1 MMREENSTLLQAKCL
16 SHLDNGPAL
25 GEILVPAA
33 RVSRP
38 RARDMEPGTRI
49 GPFVVLRLLGKGGMG
64 SVFLAEHALMKDL
77 HAIKILDPQLTQ
89 NPAIVTRF
97 VNEARAAARLRHR
110 NLVRVHNIERLPDDG
125 SWFMVLDYLD
135 GSTLARFMAAQRGP
149 MPPIAILHILAQ
161 VANCIQHVHDHKI
174 VHRDLK
180 PDNIFL
186 IQHGDDPQFPV
197 VLDLGVAQLS
207 EDLSAG
213 PATKTGTVIGTPI
226 YMAPEQLRGERVS
239 PAADIFAL
247 GVIAYEM
254 STGGFF
260 PYQYDEPRSAYFE
273 LPPTEIYYRQRS
285 GPPVDPRRRCSGLV
299 DTWIDALRAALD
311 PDPRVRPPSAGAFA
325 RLLAAAVPASQGD
338 GHAILHQVARE
349 LVPPRGSDFELHR
362 SGQAP
367 VIAHEAA
374 ADPLPGQVAEAVP
387 VSTLAGAASQSLEPS
402 RRRRRWSLI
411 AAAGLAALVAGGAT
425 AFAVTQLIAPPSA
438 VGRSAPTPPGV
449 HAGAS
454 PATVATAARG
464 IPDPAIPGPT
474 GSDPRVPAG
483 PAVASAGAAS
493 PPADH
498 ASPVD
503 PAHLTTPPSG
513 DPSSARAAAAPA
525 PSPSAA
531 LSPADA
537 THANAAPRS
546 APSPRPPASVAGSP
560 AASASSA
567 APAIKK
573 GELAI
578 VVRPWA
584 LIWLNGKSLGQT
596 PFREAIPAGRYRLRI
611 ANDDV
616 GKDETTLVTVNP
628 DQTTTVQRVW

>member
-1 MMREENSTLLQAKCL
+1 M
-16 SHLDNGPAL
+16 
-25 GEILVPAA
+25 EIG
-33 RVSRP
+33 SQ
-38 RARDMEPGTRI
+38 I

-64 SVFLAEHALMKDL
+64 SVYLAEHSLMKDL

-110 NLVRVHNIERLPDDG
+110 NLVRVHNIERLPNDG

-149 MPPIAILHILAQ
+149 MPAPTIVHILAQ

-186 IQHGDDPQFPV
+186 IRHGDDPHFPV

-207 EDLSAG
+207 EDLAAG

-226 YMAPEQLRGERVS
+226 YMAPEQLRGQRVS

-260 PYQYDEPRSAYFE
+260 PYQYDEPRTAYFE

-285 GPPVDPRRRCSGLV
+285 GPPVDPRRRCPGLGDAWV
-299 DTWIDALRAALD
+299 DALRAALD

-325 RLLAAAVPASQGD
+325 RMLAAAVPAGQGD

-349 LVPPRGSDFELHR
+349 LVPHHGPDLEPHR
-362 SGQAP
+362 SGPAP
-367 VIAHEAA
+367 VIVHDAGG
-374 ADPLPGQVAEAVP
+374 DPSPGPVAEAAP
-387 VSTLAGAASQSLEPS
+387 VSTLAEAASQSLEPS
-402 RRRRRWSLI
+402 HGRRRWGLI

-425 AFAVTQLIAPPSA
+425 FAITHVIPPPAAARGASTPPRLDAGSSPIAGARPSAEPAQSAAPPSA
-438 VGRSAPTPPGV
+438 GRVERVAPPSTDPPHPAAPSLSEV
-449 HAGAS
+449 SS
-454 PATVATAARG
+454 PAVQ
-464 IPDPAIPGPT
+464 
-474 GSDPRVPAG
+474 
-483 PAVASAGAAS
+483 
-493 PPADH
+493 
-498 ASPVD
+498 
-503 PAHLTTPPSG
+503 TPPSG
-513 DPSSARAAAAPA
+513 ARSAEPVAASARAE
-525 PSPSAA
+525 SAR
-531 LSPADA
+531 SGTPRPAD
-537 THANAAPRS
+537 PRTDS
-546 APSPRPPASVAGSP
+546 HTRPPSTAT
-560 AASASSA
+560 SSA
-567 APAIKK
+567 LKK

-578 VVRPWA
+578 IVKPWA

-611 ANDDV
+611 ANDDA

-628 DQTTTVQRVW
+628 DQTTTVQRSW

>member
-1 MMREENSTLLQAKCL
+1 
-16 SHLDNGPAL
+16 
-25 GEILVPAA
+25 
-33 RVSRP
+33 
-38 RARDMEPGTRI
+38 METGNQI

-64 SVFLAEHALMKDL
+64 SVYLAEHSLMKDL

-110 NLVRVHNIERLPDDG
+110 NLVRVHNIDRLPDGG

-149 MPPIAILHILAQ
+149 MPPPAILHILAQ

-186 IQHGDDPQFPV
+186 IQHGDNPHFPV

-207 EDLSAG
+207 EDLAAG

-260 PYQYDEPRSAYFE
+260 PYQYDEPRTAYFE
-273 LPPTEIYYRQRS
+273 LAPTEIYYRQRS
-285 GPPVDPRRRCSGLV
+285 SPPVDPRRRCPGLGDAWV
-299 DTWIDALRAALD
+299 DTLRAALD
-311 PDPRVRPPSAGAFA
+311 PDPRVRPPSARAFA
-325 RLLAAAVPASQGD
+325 RMLAAAVPDSQGD
-338 GHAILHQVARE
+338 GHAIVHQVARE
-349 LVPPRGSDFELHR
+349 LISHRGSDVDQR
-362 SGQAP
+362 ASGPAP
-367 VIAHEAA
+367 VLRDAGAETSPPPAAEAEAA
-374 ADPLPGQVAEAVP
+374 P
-387 VSTLAGAASQSLEPS
+387 VSTLAEAASQSLEPS
-402 RRRRRWSLI
+402 RGRRRWGLI

-425 AFAVTQLIAPPSA
+425 FAITHLIAPSA
-438 VGRSAPTPPGV
+438 
-449 HAGAS
+449 
-454 PATVATAARG
+454 AARN
-464 IPDPAIPGPT
+464 
-474 GSDPRVPAG
+474 
-483 PAVASAGAAS
+483 AS
-493 PPADH
+493 
-498 ASPVD
+498 
-503 PAHLTTPPSG
+503 TPPSVHA
-513 DPSSARAAAAPA
+513 DTSTAAIAPRAGAPRVAAAPSASPTPGAPLSAEPARPTARPRAEVLSGTAQPAAPPSVASHTATSLPSLPA
-525 PSPSAA
+525 PSAPPSTPPREPGAP
-531 LSPADA
+531 PA
-537 THANAAPRS
+537 AAPRLGP
-546 APSPRPPASVAGSP
+546 APRPPSTGNIAGSTATAP
-560 AASASSA
+560 PASSA
-567 APAIKK
+567 AVKR

-578 VVRPWA
+578 IVKPWA

-628 DQTTTVQRVW
+628 DQTTTVQRSW

>member
-1 MMREENSTLLQAKCL
+1 
-16 SHLDNGPAL
+16 
-25 GEILVPAA
+25 
-33 RVSRP
+33 
-38 RARDMEPGTRI
+38 METGSQI

-64 SVFLAEHALMKDL
+64 SVYLAEHTLMKDL

-135 GSTLARFMAAQRGP
+135 GRTLARFMAAQRGP
-149 MPPIAILHILAQ
+149 MPPPAILHILAQ
-161 VANCIQHVHDHKI
+161 VASCIQHVHDHKI

-186 IQHGDDPQFPV
+186 IQHGEDPQFPV

-207 EDLSAG
+207 EDLAAG

-254 STGGFF
+254 TTGGWF
-260 PYQYDEPRSAYFE
+260 PFQYDEPRAAYFE
-273 LPPTEIYYRQRS
+273 FAPTEIYYRQRS
-285 GPPVDPRRRCSGLV
+285 GPPVDPRRRCPGLGDAWV
-299 DTWIDALRAALD
+299 DALRAALD
-311 PDPRVRPPSAGAFA
+311 ADPRVRPPSAGAFA
-325 RLLAAAVPASQGD
+325 RMLAAAVPASQGD

-349 LVPPRGSDFELHR
+349 LISPRSPDADLRGS
-362 SGQAP
+362 GPAP
-367 VIAHEAA
+367 VLRDA
-374 ADPLPGQVAEAVP
+374 VAEESSGPAAEAGP

-425 AFAVTQLIAPPSA
+425 AFAVSQLIAPTRTADRGASTRPS
-438 VGRSAPTPPGV
+438 VR
-449 HAGAS
+449 AGGS
-454 PATVATAARG
+454 PATVAIAPRVVAGGPALAGSTA
-464 IPDPAIPGPT
+464 
-474 GSDPRVPAG
+474 SDPRIPAG
-483 PAVASAGAAS
+483 PAGGPAAAGS
-493 PPADH
+493 PPA
-498 ASPVD
+498 ARVD
-503 PAHLTTPPSG
+503 PAHVGPPAAEPAQLVQAPSEASRPAAPTGAPATPPAAPPRSPPSPR
-513 DPSSARAAAAPA
+513 PSSDAAAGAPAAAPGAAAPA
-525 PSPSAA
+525 
-531 LSPADA
+531 
-537 THANAAPRS
+537 
-546 APSPRPPASVAGSP
+546 V
-560 AASASSA
+560 
-567 APAIKK
+567 KK

-578 VVRPWA
+578 IVKPWA
-584 LIWLNGKSLGQT
+584 LIWLNGKAFGQT

-611 ANDDV
+611 ANDDA
-616 GKDETTLVTVNP
+616 GKDETTLVTVHP
-628 DQTTTVQRVW
+628 DQTTTVQRSW

>member
-1 MMREENSTLLQAKCL
+1 M
-16 SHLDNGPAL
+16 
-25 GEILVPAA
+25 EIG
-33 RVSRP
+33 SQ
-38 RARDMEPGTRI
+38 I

-64 SVFLAEHALMKDL
+64 SVYLAEHSLMKDL

-89 NPAIVTRF
+89 NPALVTRF

-110 NLVRVHNIERLPDDG
+110 NLVRVHNIERLPDGG

-149 MPPIAILHILAQ
+149 MPPPAILHILAQ
-161 VANCIQHVHDHKI
+161 VANGIQHVHDHKI

-186 IQHGDDPQFPV
+186 IRHGGDPHFPV

-207 EDLSAG
+207 EDLAAG

-254 STGGFF
+254 TTGGCF
-260 PYQYDEPRSAYFE
+260 PYQYDEARSAYFE

-285 GPPVDPRRRCSGLV
+285 GPPVDPRRRCPGLGDAWV
-299 DTWIDALRAALD
+299 DALRAALD
-311 PDPRVRPPSAGAFA
+311 LDPRVRPPSAGAFA
-325 RLLAAAVPASQGD
+325 RMLAAAVPASQGD

-349 LVPPRGSDFELHR
+349 LVPHHGPDLEPHR
-362 SGQAP
+362 SGPAP
-367 VIAHEAA
+367 VIVHDAGG
-374 ADPLPGQVAEAVP
+374 DPSPGPVAEAAP
-387 VSTLAGAASQSLEPS
+387 VSTLAEAASQSLEPS
-402 RRRRRWSLI
+402 HRRRRWNRI
-411 AAAGLAALVAGGAT
+411 VAAGLAALVAGGAT
-425 AFAVTQLIAPPSA
+425 AFAVTQLIAPAGAVSRDGSTPPSVTPGAAPVHVAPRAATAPA
-438 VGRSAPTPPGV
+438 VSPTTDAPASAEPARPATPLAEAASHATAPSPPRAAFTALPPTPPDRP
-449 HAGAS
+449 GAS
-454 PATVATAARG
+454 PAAAPR
-464 IPDPAIPGPT
+464 PGPPPRPAST
-474 GSDPRVPAG
+474 GS
-483 PAVASAGAAS
+483 
-493 PPADH
+493 
-498 ASPVD
+498 
-503 PAHLTTPPSG
+503 
-513 DPSSARAAAAPA
+513 AAAAPPA
-525 PSPSAA
+525 S
-531 LSPADA
+531 SPAV
-537 THANAAPRS
+537 R
-546 APSPRPPASVAGSP
+546 R
-560 AASASSA
+560 
-567 APAIKK
+567 

-578 VVRPWA
+578 IVKPWA

-628 DQTTTVQRVW
+628 DRTTTVQRSW

>member
-1 MMREENSTLLQAKCL
+1 
-16 SHLDNGPAL
+16 
-25 GEILVPAA
+25 
-33 RVSRP
+33 
-38 RARDMEPGTRI
+38 METGSQI

-64 SVFLAEHALMKDL
+64 SVYLAEHSLMKDL

-125 SWFMVLDYLD
+125 PWFMVLDYLD

-149 MPPIAILHILAQ
+149 LPPPAILHILAQ
-161 VANCIQHVHDHKI
+161 VANCIQHVHEHKI

-186 IQHGDDPQFPV
+186 IQHGDDPHFPV

-207 EDLSAG
+207 EDLASG

-239 PAADIFAL
+239 PAADVFAL

-260 PYQYDEPRSAYFE
+260 PYQYDEPRAAYFE
-273 LPPTEIYYRQRS
+273 LAPTEIYYRQRS
-285 GPPVDPRRRCSGLV
+285 GPPVDPRRRCPGLGDAWV
-299 DTWIDALRAALD
+299 DALRAALD

-325 RLLAAAVPASQGD
+325 RMLAAAVPAGQGD
-338 GHAILHQVARE
+338 GHAILRQVARE
-349 LVPPRGSDFELHR
+349 LISHR
-362 SGQAP
+362 SSDVDLQGSGPAP
-367 VIAHEAA
+367 VLRDAGTEASAGPA
-374 ADPLPGQVAEAVP
+374 AETAP
-387 VSTLAGAASQSLEPS
+387 VSTLAEAASQSLEPS
-402 RRRRRWSLI
+402 RGRRRWGMI

-425 AFAVTQLIAPPSA
+425 FAVTQLIAPAGGVSRGA
-438 VGRSAPTPPGV
+438 SPPRDS
-449 HAGAS
+449 AGAS
-454 PATVATAARG
+454 RP
-464 IPDPAIPGPT
+464 
-474 GSDPRVPAG
+474 
-483 PAVASAGAAS
+483 PAVAAAPRVVAGPPLPGSAGAPPRVAATPATS
-493 PPADH
+493 PTGGA
-498 ASPVD
+498 
-503 PAHLTTPPSG
+503 PPSAELVPRAAPRSVEVASAMAQPAAP
-513 DPSSARAAAAPA
+513 PSVASHAAAPA
-525 PSPSAA
+525 QSHAAATAPPSTPPGEPGAP
-531 LSPADA
+531 PA
-537 THANAAPRS
+537 AAPRPGP
-546 APSPRPPASVAGSP
+546 APRPPSTGNAAGSTAAAPP
-560 AASASSA
+560 ASSSA
-567 APAIKK
+567 AKR

-578 VVRPWA
+578 VVKPWA

-616 GKDETTLVTVNP
+616 GKDETTLVTVSP
-628 DQTTTVQRVW
+628 DQTTTVQRSW

>member
-1 MMREENSTLLQAKCL
+1 
-16 SHLDNGPAL
+16 
-25 GEILVPAA
+25 
-33 RVSRP
+33 
-38 RARDMEPGTRI
+38 METGSQI

-64 SVFLAEHALMKDL
+64 SVYLAEHTLMKDL

-135 GSTLARFMAAQRGP
+135 GRTLARFMAAQRGP
-149 MPPIAILHILAQ
+149 MPPPAILHILAQ

-186 IQHGDDPQFPV
+186 IRHGEDPQFPV

-207 EDLSAG
+207 EDLAAG

-254 STGGFF
+254 TTGGCF
-260 PYQYDEPRSAYFE
+260 PFQYDEPRAAYFE
-273 LPPTEIYYRQRS
+273 LAPTEIYYRQRS
-285 GPPVDPRRRCSGLV
+285 GPPVDPRRRCPGLGDAWV
-299 DTWIDALRAALD
+299 DALRAALD
-311 PDPRVRPPSAGAFA
+311 ADPRVRPPSAGAFA
-325 RLLAAAVPASQGD
+325 RMLAAAVPASQGD

-349 LVPPRGSDFELHR
+349 LISPRSPDADLRGSGPAAVLRDAVAEES
-362 SGQAP
+362 SGPPA
-367 VIAHEAA
+367 EAA
-374 ADPLPGQVAEAVP
+374 P

-402 RRRRRWSLI
+402 RGRRRWSLI

-425 AFAVTQLIAPPSA
+425 AFAVSQLIAPTRTA
-438 VGRSAPTPPGV
+438 DRGAPTRPSV
-449 HAGAS
+449 HPGAS
-454 PATVATAARG
+454 PATVAIAPRVVAG
-464 IPDPAIPGPT
+464 GPALAGPT
-474 GSDPRVPAG
+474 ASDPRIPAG
-483 PAVASAGAAS
+483 PAAERAQLVQAPSEPSRPTAPTGSAPGAAGTPPPAPPRPPPAPRPSSDGAAGA
-493 PPADH
+493 P
-498 ASPVD
+498 
-503 PAHLTTPPSG
+503 
-513 DPSSARAAAAPA
+513 AAAP
-525 PSPSAA
+525 
-531 LSPADA
+531 
-537 THANAAPRS
+537 
-546 APSPRPPASVAGSP
+546 G
-560 AASASSA
+560 SA
-567 APAIKK
+567 APAVKK

-578 VVRPWA
+578 IVKPWA
-584 LIWLNGKSLGQT
+584 LIWLNGKAFGQT

-611 ANDDV
+611 ANDDA
-616 GKDETTLVTVNP
+616 GKDETTLVTVHP
-628 DQTTTVQRVW
+628 DQTTTIQRSW